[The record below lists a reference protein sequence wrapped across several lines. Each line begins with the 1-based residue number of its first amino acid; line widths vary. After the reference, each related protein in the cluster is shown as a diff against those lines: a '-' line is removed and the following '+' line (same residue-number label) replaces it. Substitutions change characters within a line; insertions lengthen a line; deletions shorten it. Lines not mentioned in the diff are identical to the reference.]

1 MAEVKKTKKST
12 ASKKNVAKKDEAPVI
27 KKIIPETI
35 DDLKIEDKY
44 EGESDN
50 KAIIFIAVAILI
62 VVGTIVGL
70 IVGCEKKEETPEKP
84 NDEVV
89 VPEDIRAIAEE
100 RFTARKN
107 KDWAKSDLLR
117 AQLAEYGYEIKD
129 SKDGYTLIKK

>member
-62 VVGTIVGL
+62 VVRKRKQGRDSVH
-70 IVGCEKKEETPEKP
+70 EK
-84 NDEVV
+84 
-89 VPEDIRAIAEE
+89 I
-100 RFTARKN
+100 
-107 KDWAKSDLLR
+107 
-117 AQLAEYGYEIKD
+117 
-129 SKDGYTLIKK
+129 